1 VGVAESWKETIWKF
15 DGCKEESKQ
24 STNHYLQE
32 PKLTFLRSSSS
43 SSISRGVPR
52 LTEG

>member
-15 DGCKEESKQ
+15 DGFKQESKQ
-24 STNHYLQE
+24 ASNHYLQE

-43 SSISRGVPR
+43 SISRGVPR

>member
-1 VGVAESWKETIWKF
+1 MLQRAGKKQF
-15 DGCKEESKQ
+15 DGCKQESKQ

-43 SSISRGVPR
+43 STRGVLR